1 MGLFDSLFGGGQ
13 NIQNGS
19 RNRPNQQQNV
29 NYDQLLSQ
37 LMSNPYAFAR
47 ENNLNI
53 PTNIK
58 HPKQMVDYIISSGQM
73 GGWILNEIQ
82 NVVSQGR

>member
-1 MGLFDSLFGGGQ
+1 MGLFDSLFGGSQ

-19 RNRPNQQQNV
+19 RNQPNQQQNV

-47 ENNLNI
+47 ENKLNI

-82 NVVSQGR
+82 NVVSQRG